1 MTAHP
6 LATTPLCRQLGI
18 ALPIVQAPMAGGWTT
33 PALVAAVSN
42 AGGLGMLAGARI
54 SAEALRTQVQAVR
67 ALTDRPFGVNFLL
80 APPDPAPHDIA
91 AVQGALDRGRAR
103 LGLPRGPALPSL
115 PASPLQEQLA
125 YVCEARIPVVGFAM
139 GDPAP
144 FVARIKDGGG
154 FVIAMACTVD
164 DAVRLEAGGV
174 DAIVAQGSEAGG
186 HRSLLD
192 TTAGAEVPLIGT
204 LALVPQVVDAVRIPV
219 IAAGG
224 IMDGRG
230 VFAAL
235 SLGAQAAQLGTRF
248 LLARESNAF
257 PAYRRRL
264 RDARETDTVMTL
276 AISGRPARAL
286 RNDLVRAVDGAGAPP
301 LPWPYQAMAADDV
314 YRAAVAADDADWAPL
329 LAGQGLRLAGSEAS
343 AAQIVEALV
352 AGVIAARER
361 WSAAT
366 SAGGESDA
374 K

>member
-1 MTAHP
+1 MAVHA
-6 LATTPLCRQLGI
+6 LRRTPLCRQI
-18 ALPIVQAPMAGGWTT
+18 SIELPIVQAPMAGGWTT
-33 PALVAAVSN
+33 PALVAAVSS

-54 SAEALRTQVQAVR
+54 SADALRTQVEAVR

-80 APPDPAPHDIA
+80 APPDPAPHDCGA
-91 AVQGALDRGRAR
+91 MQTALDRGRAR

-115 PASPLQEQLA
+115 SASPLAEQLA
-125 YVCEARIPVVGFAM
+125 YVCEAKIPVVGFAM

-144 FVARIKDGGG
+144 FVARIKDYGG
-154 FVIAMACTVD
+154 FVMAMACTVE
-164 DAVRLEAGGV
+164 DAGRLTAGGV

-192 TTAGAEVPLIGT
+192 ARASTDPPLIGT
-204 LALVPQVVDAVRIPV
+204 LALVPQVVDAVGVSV

-235 SLGAQAAQLGTRF
+235 SLGAQAAQHGTRF
-248 LLARESNAF
+248 LLARESGAF

-264 RDARETDTVMTL
+264 CEAQETDAVMTL

-286 RNDLVRAVDGAGAPP
+286 RNELVRAVDGAGIPP
-301 LPWPYQAMAADDV
+301 LPWPYQALAADDI

-329 LAGQGLRLAGSEAS
+329 LAGQGLRLARSEGT
-343 AAQIVEALV
+343 AAQIIEALMN
-352 AGVIAARER
+352 GVIAARER
-361 WSAAT
+361 WMTRTYDGSVT
-366 SAGGESDA
+366 ND
-374 K
+374 

>member
-1 MTAHP
+1 MAAHA
-6 LATTPLCRQLGI
+6 LAPTPLCRQLGI
-18 ALPIVQAPMAGGWTT
+18 ELPIVQAPMAGGWTT

-54 SAEALRTQVQAVR
+54 SADALRTQVEAVR

-80 APPDPAPHDIA
+80 APPDPAPHDVA
-91 AVQGALDRGRAR
+91 AVQSALDRGRAK
-103 LGLPRGPALPSL
+103 LGLRCGPALPSL
-115 PASPLQEQLA
+115 PASPLGEQLA
-125 YVCEARIPVVGFAM
+125 YVCEAKIPVVGFAM

-144 FVARIKDGGG
+144 FVSCIQDYGG
-154 FVIAMACTVD
+154 FVVAMACTVD
-164 DAVRLEAGGV
+164 DAHCLESSGV

-192 TTAGAEVPLIGT
+192 AAASTDPPLIGT
-204 LALVPQVVDAVRIPV
+204 LALVPQVVDAVGVPV
-219 IAAGG
+219 LAAGG

-248 LLARESNAF
+248 LLARESGAF

-264 RDARETDTVMTL
+264 CEAGETDAVMTL

-286 RNDLVRAVDGAGAPP
+286 RNELVRALDGADAPP
-301 LPWPYQAMAADDV
+301 LPWPYQALAADDI

-329 LAGQGLRLAGSEAS
+329 LAGQGLRLAREEGT
-343 AAQIVEALV
+343 AAQIIEALMV
-352 AGVIAARER
+352 GVIAARER
-361 WSAAT
+361 WIART
-366 SAGGESDA
+366 PDRTVISD
-374 K
+374 